1 MYNMIL
7 KKKIKFIKQLDSN
20 DCGLA
25 CLAMALN
32 YFGKNISLNQLKTNA
47 NLSSEGITIENL
59 TNQASQIQI
68 ELIPLSI
75 KINSLNKETILPAII
90 FWEQNHF
97 LIIEKISSKFIYL
110 IDPAFGRCKMQL
122 SEFYKGWLIN
132 NEIGKPNINEKI
144 NQRGILLLLNPME
157 NFDSL
162 SFDAK
167 NEKLFGWAFIKQNF
181 LIYKEDN
188 LRILLSLLVVSLLQL
203 LLPFSNQLIVDYGI
217 QYKNISFIYIIALCI
232 SLFYILIAINE
243 FLRSWSLTYL
253 STKINYK
260 LISKFLKKITALPIK
275 TIYSR
280 KIGDYIERIHD
291 HKKLE
296 EYFSD
301 NVIRSLFAIVSIFM
315 YGIVLYYF
323 SYKIF
328 FIVLLISFIELVWI
342 FRFLNALKAL
352 DNKIFGLNA
361 QDQDKVY
368 EILSNLPDIKL
379 NNIEEDKNKEWQ
391 FIQTKLFNNYLKKLK
406 LNQIEQ
412 GGSKILSALQLFSIT
427 VVSAIFVTNGE
438 ITIGMM
444 FSIIF
449 IVNQL
454 NYPISHLINFVINTQ
469 IVSNSFQRIFEI
481 HNLQEEDTNGIEP
494 VTIEKSNI
502 IIKNLSFSYNQI
514 SPVLKDI
521 SFTILHNKTT
531 AIVGYSGS
539 GKTTLLKLL
548 LKFYDDYSGSI
559 IISNGEINLKD
570 IKSSYWRNN
579 CGAVLQESS
588 VYSES
593 IAYNIALKTNENI
606 DKIKLNEAIQLS
618 CLAEYVNELP
628 LGVLTKLTSNGATL
642 SSGQKQ
648 RLLIA
653 RLIYKN
659 PSFVFL
665 DEATNSLDANTEL
678 SIINNLTNFFKN
690 KTVVIVAHRLS
701 TVKNAD
707 QILVINKGVLLE
719 NGTHS
724 SLINS
729 QGEYFNLIKN
739 QLELENEK

>member
-1 MYNMIL
+1 MKFRKRIT
-7 KKKIKFIKQLDSN
+7 FIKQLDSN

-32 YFGKNISLNQLKTNA
+32 YFGKKVSLSHLKSNA
-47 NLSSEGITIENL
+47 DLTTDGITIENL
-59 TNQASQIQI
+59 TKQASRLEL

-75 KINSLNKETILPAII
+75 KSNSLNKEITLPAII

-97 LIIEKISSKFIYL
+97 LIIEKITSHDIHL
-110 IDPAFGRCKMQL
+110 IDPAFGRCRML
-122 SEFYKGWLIN
+122 LPEFYKGWLIN
-132 NEIGKPNINEKI
+132 NEIGRSQNGVDNNE
-144 NQRGILLLLNPME
+144 RGILLMINPTGH
-157 NFDSL
+157 FDNQQ
-162 SFDAK
+162 FDQK
-167 NEKLFGWAFIKQNF
+167 NEIKFGWTFIKKNF

-217 QYKNISFIYIIALCI
+217 QNKNISFIYLIAFFI
-232 SLFYILIAINE
+232 ALFYILIAINE

-253 STKINYK
+253 STKINYQ
-260 LISKFLKKITALPIK
+260 LISKFLKKITSLPIK

-296 EYFSD
+296 EYFSE

-323 SYKIF
+323 SIKIF
-328 FIVLLISFIELVWI
+328 FIVLLISLVELLWI
-342 FRFLNALKAL
+342 FRFLNALKAI

-379 NNIEEDKNKEWQ
+379 NNIESAKNTEWQ
-391 FIQTKLFNNYLKKLK
+391 VIQTKLFNNYLKKLK

-427 VVSAIFVTNGE
+427 VVTAIFVSNGT

-454 NYPISHLINFVINTQ
+454 NFPISQLINFVINTQ
-469 IVSNSFQRIFEI
+469 LVSNSFQRIFEI
-481 HNLQEEDTNGIEP
+481 HNLEEEDSLGTEP
-494 VTIEKSNI
+494 ETLVESNI
-502 IIKNLSFSYNQI
+502 IIENLSFAYQQNL
-514 SPVLKDI
+514 PVLNKI
-521 SFTILHNKTT
+521 SFNIPHNQTT

-559 IISNGEINLKD
+559 VLSNGTINLKE

-588 VYSES
+588 IYSES
-593 IAYNIALKTNENI
+593 IAYNIALANNENI
-606 DKIKLNEAIQLS
+606 DKNKLAEAIELS
-618 CLAEYVNELP
+618 CLSEFLQELP
-628 LGVLTKLTSNGATL
+628 LGILTKLSSNGATI
-642 SSGQKQ
+642 SSGQRQ

-659 PSFVFL
+659 PAFVFL

-701 TVKNAD
+701 TVRNAD
-707 QILVINKGVLLE
+707 QIIVINKGVVME
-719 NGTHS
+719 KGTHAA
-724 SLINS
+724 LINT
-729 QGEYFNLIKN
+729 QGEYYYLIKN